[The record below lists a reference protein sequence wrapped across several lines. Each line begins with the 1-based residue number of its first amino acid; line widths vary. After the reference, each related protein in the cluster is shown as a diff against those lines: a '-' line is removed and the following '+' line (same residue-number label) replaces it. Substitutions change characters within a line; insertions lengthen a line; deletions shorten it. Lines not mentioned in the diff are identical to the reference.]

1 MTKILKCILVPRTK
15 EFFVAE
21 TNKQAAKIGAEKI
34 NEIFEAEKK
43 IDIVDLVCKA
53 LSETEIFGL
62 K

>member
-34 NEIFEAEKK
+34 NEIKRAKRTVQAMRVESKLYVK
-43 IDIVDLVCKA
+43 
-53 LSETEIFGL
+53 
-62 K
+62 